1 MLPRLSMRL
10 IDSVLRPCGKARSD
24 VTKMH
29 VGSTM
34 RVKLTQ
40 VFDWP
45 APLFFVCSATLLSFA
60 RTIFAGDNVLSGFGM
75 I

>member
-1 MLPRLSMRL
+1 MLPRLSMLL
-10 IDSVLRPCGKARSD
+10 IDPVLRPCGKARSD

-29 VGSTM
+29 VGSKM
-34 RVKLTQ
+34 RLKLTE

-45 APLFFVCSATLLSFA
+45 VPLFFVCSAILLSFA
-60 RTIFAGDNVLSGFGM
+60 GAMFAGDNVLSGFGM

>member
-1 MLPRLSMRL
+1 
-10 IDSVLRPCGKARSD
+10 
-24 VTKMH
+24 
-29 VGSTM
+29 M

-45 APLFFVCSATLLSFA
+45 APLFLVYSPTLLSFA
-60 RTIFAGDNVLSGFGM
+60 RAMFAGDNVRSGFGM